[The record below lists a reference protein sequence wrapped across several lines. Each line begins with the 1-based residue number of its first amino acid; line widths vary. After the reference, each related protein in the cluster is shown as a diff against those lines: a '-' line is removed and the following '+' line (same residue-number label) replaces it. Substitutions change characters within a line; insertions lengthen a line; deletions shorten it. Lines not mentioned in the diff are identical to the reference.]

1 MTYFDPIEFLDF
13 AKSMQV
19 ADEKAA
25 RVCVSRAY
33 YAAHLSAR
41 QRVILHY
48 RGLFPDPLKGGDD
61 EHNIVR
67 EKLTELSQD
76 TIVSNLL
83 QLSRKRVRADY
94 DLHTYSAKELGETGD
109 AIELSQVILADLQ
122 SV

>member
-1 MTYFDPIEFLDF
+1 MTYFDPTKFLEF
-13 AKSMQV
+13 AQSMQV

-41 QRVILHY
+41 QKVVLHY
-48 RGLFPDPLKGGDD
+48 RGLFPPLEGGDN

-67 EKLTELSQD
+67 EKLTILNHD
-76 TIVSNLL
+76 TIATNLL

-94 DLHTYSAKELGETGD
+94 DLHTYGPEEFREPEE
-109 AIELSQVILADLQ
+109 AIKLCQVILTNLQ
-122 SV
+122 SL